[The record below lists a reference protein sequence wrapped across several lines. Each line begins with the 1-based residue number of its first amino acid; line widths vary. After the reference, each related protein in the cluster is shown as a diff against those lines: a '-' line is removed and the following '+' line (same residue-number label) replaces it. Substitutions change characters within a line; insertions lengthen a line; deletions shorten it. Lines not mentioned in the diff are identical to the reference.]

1 MKKVSSKPV
10 KSLDDLSKMLEK
22 IMLDIQDV
30 KESQANISTF
40 ITSQNDS
47 EIGDDSMLNIKTF
60 LLPLDTLED
69 IEELEKKLKDENT
82 ASELVI
88 VVYAYMYSYNIC
100 ICI

>member
-47 EIGDDSMLNIKTF
+47 ETRDDSMPNIKTF

-88 VVYAYMYSYNIC
+88 VVYVYMYS
-100 ICI
+100 

>member
-47 EIGDDSMLNIKTF
+47 EIRDDSMPNIKTF

-88 VVYAYMYSYNIC
+88 VVYVYMYS
-100 ICI
+100 